1 MPKEM
6 YRITINIE
14 RDSFDPMTDE
24 QWKTY
29 CAKMDEEDFNNPFT
43 DVVETAMEIE
53 ALMRTT
59 KGAV

>member
-1 MPKEM
+1 M

-29 CAKMDEEDFNNPFT
+29 CAKMDEEDFNNPFA

-53 ALMRTT
+53 ATLREN
-59 KGAV
+59 V

>member
-29 CAKMDEEDFNNPFT
+29 CAKMDEEDFNNPFA

-53 ALMRTT
+53 ATLREN
-59 KGAV
+59 V